1 MMLSE
6 DEINKISNMIF
17 KKLVEH
23 YDDLAEQENN
33 KTYVLS
39 TEEIIRN
46 AVSEEDLLYLQL
58 DRLYQLEKKYIDH
71 EEYLKANIVLNKI
84 NKIKEKLK
92 KL

>member
-1 MMLSE
+1 MLSE
-6 DEINKISNMIF
+6 DEIYKISNMIF

-23 YDDLAEQENN
+23 YDNLAEEENN
-33 KTYVLS
+33 KTYVVNP
-39 TEEIIRN
+39 EDFVRN

-58 DRLYQLEKKYIDH
+58 DRLYQLEKRYIDH

-84 NKIKEKLK
+84 NRIKEKLK

>member
-1 MMLSE
+1 MLSE

-23 YDDLAEQENN
+23 YDNLAEQENN

-39 TEEIIRN
+39 AEEIIQN

-58 DRLYQLEKKYIDH
+58 DRLYRLEKKYIDH

-84 NKIKEKLK
+84 NRIKEKLK